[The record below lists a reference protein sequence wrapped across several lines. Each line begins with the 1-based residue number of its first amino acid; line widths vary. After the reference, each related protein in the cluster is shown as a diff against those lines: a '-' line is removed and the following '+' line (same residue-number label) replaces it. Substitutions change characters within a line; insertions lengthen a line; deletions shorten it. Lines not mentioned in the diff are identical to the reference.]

1 MTEPPKYSV
10 KTLLEFIFH
19 GCPRYVAIGVTD
31 GVFVGV
37 LVGVGDILPPG
48 PGPGGG
54 PPPGAGGK
62 YNADRTGC
70 GFLISFI
77 LYPFRLNQFFCL
89 LQRYILLQN

>member
-19 GCPRYVAIGVTD
+19 GCPRYVAVGVCVTD
-31 GVFVGV
+31 GVLVGV

-54 PPPGAGGK
+54 PPPGAGGM
-62 YNADRTGC
+62 YRAERSGC
-70 GFLISFI
+70 VVFFVFFI
-77 LYPFRLNQFFCL
+77 VCL
-89 LQRYILLQN
+89 D